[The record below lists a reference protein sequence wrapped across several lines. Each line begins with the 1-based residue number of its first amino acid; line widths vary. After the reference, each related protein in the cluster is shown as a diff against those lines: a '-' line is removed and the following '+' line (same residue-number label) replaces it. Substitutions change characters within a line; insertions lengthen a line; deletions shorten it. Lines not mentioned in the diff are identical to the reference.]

1 MIGQKSQV
9 FPPRFL
15 PEIARWRMAVLGLL
29 GHLEAQTDVAPV
41 ASRVSIGWKNG
52 TFMEKKSVFVNPN
65 ISSQF

>member
-41 ASRVSIGWKNG
+41 ASRLSIGWKNG
-52 TFMEKKSVFVNPN
+52 TFMENLWKKNRCL
-65 ISSQF
+65 